1 MAARPNGEKRKG
13 RLVRATDAEWARVR
27 DDARAAGLQVSD
39 YVRRTLLGPTEPA
52 EPALSPALV
61 RRLARALLILE
72 RLERARFEKQG
83 GGDVW
88 RAMAEEIDAW
98 IDIDTVPD

>member
-1 MAARPNGEKRKG
+1 MPSG
-13 RLVRATDAEWARVR
+13 RASGTTP
-27 DDARAAGLQVSD
+27 GPPGCHVSE
-39 YVRRTLLGPTEPA
+39 YVRRTLLAPPEPV
-52 EPALSPALV
+52 EPALPPALV
-61 RRLARALLILE
+61 RRLARAVLILE

-98 IDIDTVPD
+98 IEIDAVPE